1 MTAPVT
7 LEHGLILIADDDES
21 SREILC
27 DVLGGFGYT
36 ILIAEDGRMAMQLA
50 EYHHPDLLLLDV
62 MMPHADGF
70 TVCTFIRSHP
80 VLRQLPIMMITA
92 LDDPEA
98 RLRGLQLGA
107 DDFIPKPF
115 DPLEI
120 QIRVRT
126 IIDLN
131 RYRRLWEERV
141 ARERSE
147 AALQL
152 RERELVA
159 LQRFIISAATANAA
173 TRASLLQEACALIGQ
188 VFALPVVARVVLG
201 DGAGESLE
209 GHYDTL
215 APAAAAIVQPIPIL
229 VGGQHVGA
237 LELHCGTRALEP
249 GVQRFVHSIAHA
261 VGQALERMT
270 LANRLE
276 QLVVQL
282 EAMVADRTDELRAE
296 RDRTRAILEALGE
309 AVVVTDS
316 AGVITYVNPAAVALY
331 EHPEALVGQPWATLQ
346 PDFGT
351 TALVAQLTAAPERHE
366 VLHAEAIGRRSDGR
380 PLAVA
385 LSVAPLRDPA
395 APQPL
400 TGFVSVLRD
409 ITPLKAAE
417 HLKDQFI
424 SNVSHELRTP
434 LSVIAL
440 HSGNL
445 DTLYPQLGDPQRR
458 QLIREI
464 RAQVRALNELVTSVL
479 ELSRIEAGQGL
490 APAPRRECDLASLVA
505 AEVTQQQPLLLERG
519 LRVEVDAA
527 APTLVPGDRVQ
538 LRLIIR
544 NLLSNAIK
552 YTPEGGVIRCA
563 CTTLVAPDPLWAEEG
578 RPPLPCARVSISDMG
593 IGIAPKHLPFIFDR
607 FYRADPERQ
616 VAGVGLGL
624 SIVRELVHLHAGRV
638 AVRSDPDQGSTFW
651 VYLPSLTTE
660 G

>member
-7 LEHGLILIADDDES
+7 PEHGLILIADDDES

-50 EYHHPDLLLLDV
+50 EEHHPDLLLLDV

-126 IIDLN
+126 IMHLN
-131 RYRRLWEERV
+131 RYRRLWEERA

-173 TRASLLQEACALIGQ
+173 TRANLLQEACALIGQ

-201 DGAGESLE
+201 DGADESLE

-215 APAAAAIVQPIPIL
+215 EPGAAAIVQPIPIL
-229 VGGQHVGA
+229 VGGQHVGT
-237 LELHCGTRALEP
+237 LELHCGTRALET

-261 VGQALERMT
+261 VGQALERMI
-270 LANRLE
+270 LAERLGQLVE
-276 QLVVQL
+276 QL
-282 EAMVADRTDELRAE
+282 ETTVADRTDELRAE

-309 AVVVTDS
+309 AVVVTDG

-331 EHPEALVGQPWATLQ
+331 EYPEALVGQPWATLQ

-366 VLHAEAIGRRSDGR
+366 VLHAEALGRRGDGR

-395 APQPL
+395 APQAF

-417 HLKDQFI
+417 HMKDQFI

-479 ELSRIEAGQGL
+479 ELSRIEAGQAL
-490 APAPRRECDLASLVA
+490 APRRACDLTSIVA
-505 AEVTQQQPLLLERG
+505 TEVAQQQPLLLERG
-519 LRVEVDAA
+519 LRVEVDAV
-527 APTLVPGDRVQ
+527 APILVPGDRVQ

-552 YTPEGGVIRCA
+552 YTPEGGVIRCT
-563 CTTLVAPDPLWAEEG
+563 CTALVAPDALWAEEG
-578 RPPLPCARVSISDMG
+578 RPPLPCARLCISDTG
-593 IGIAPKHLPFIFDR
+593 IGIAPEHLPFIFDR

-624 SIVRELVHLHAGRV
+624 SIVRELVHLYAGRV
-638 AVRSDPDQGSTFW
+638 AVRSDPDEGSTFC
-651 VYLPSLTTE
+651 VYLPSVTSTA
-660 G
+660 